1 MGRPDRGREFL
12 VIVRDRRCG
21 RLGSALA
28 VAVAAAGLVLAAGP
42 AYAPERE
49 QPEKVRIDTVVWNSE
64 AQVFELSHRLMFG
77 SAVGGDAAGF
87 VLITRAELVGVGTI
101 GPVETPV
108 VLRDVDGGGV
118 RRTDGVVLLY
128 SSLPGGSAG
137 GPVEVVV
144 TTQLVNPGGRAVHE
158 ATVRR
163 LMTLGTTSVEPG

>member
-1 MGRPDRGREFL
+1 M
-12 VIVRDRRCG
+12 RDRMCG
-21 RLGSALA
+21 RLGSAL
-28 VAVAAAGLVLAAGP
+28 AVAAAGLVLAAGP

-49 QPEKVRIDTVVWNSE
+49 KPEKITIDTVIWNSQ
-64 AQVFELSHRLMFG
+64 AQVFEVSHRLLFG
-77 SAVGGDAAGF
+77 TAVGGDAAGF

-101 GPVETPV
+101 GPVEPPV

-128 SSLPGGSAG
+128 SSLPGGSSG

-144 TTQLVNPGGRAVHE
+144 TTQLINPGGRPVHE

-163 LMTLGTTSVEPG
+163 LLTLGVTSAEPG